1 MISRW
6 LLGALAGMA
15 AAAGSTEALA
25 QEQNPLALNRFHP
38 APAGDRMFGVQS
50 PFVAG
55 EATPHLM
62 LLLDYAH
69 NPLVLR
75 RQADSSDIGSV
86 VENQLFLHAN
96 ATFALFNR
104 LAINLDLPIALAQSG
119 DTPTPTGTTEV
130 FTSPEGAQIGDLR
143 IGLRLRLLGEYDD
156 AFQLALGGYVWV
168 PTGNSEQGS
177 YVSDGKVRGLPQL
190 IVGGRGEKFVWS
202 AAVGPELRGTQTYAQ
217 VEQGTSLQGG
227 AGFGVLLGEERHLQV
242 GIETSISTV
251 LGNPSRRNTNA
262 ELLLGGRY
270 RVAGP
275 VEIGLGVG
283 PGLTSGIG
291 TPDFRGVAM
300 IAFSPEQKK
309 EAPPPPADRDKDT
322 ILDAQ
327 DACPDVPG
335 VASDDAKKH
344 GCPPPKDTD
353 KDTIID
359 DLDACPTEPGP
370 ANEDPKKH
378 GCPPPPDKD
387 KDGIPDAADACVDV
401 PGVADADAKKNGCPP
416 DKDGDTVID
425 AEDAC
430 VNIPGRKTADPATNG
445 CPGDTDG
452 DTIRDDKD
460 ACPNEKG
467 KADPDPAKNGCPTSV
482 RVTETEIIILQ
493 QVQFDT
499 ARATIKPVS
508 NALLDEVAAV
518 LKEHPE
524 ILKLEV
530 QGHTDNRGGVKYNEK
545 LSQDRANAVMKAM
558 VKRGVEAERMTAKG
572 YGPHQPADTN
582 DTDEGRQKNRRV
594 QFKITEKKP
603 KAPAQ

>member
-370 ANEDPKKH
+370 A
-378 GCPPPPDKD
+378 
-387 KDGIPDAADACVDV
+387 
-401 PGVADADAKKNGCPP
+401 
-416 DKDGDTVID
+416 
-425 AEDAC
+425 
-430 VNIPGRKTADPATNG
+430 R
-445 CPGDTDG
+445 
-452 DTIRDDKD
+452 
-460 ACPNEKG
+460 
-467 KADPDPAKNGCPTSV
+467 S
-482 RVTETEIIILQ
+482 
-493 QVQFDT
+493 
-499 ARATIKPVS
+499 RA
-508 NALLDEVAAV
+508 
-518 LKEHPE
+518 
-524 ILKLEV
+524 
-530 QGHTDNRGGVKYNEK
+530 G
-545 LSQDRANAVMKAM
+545 
-558 VKRGVEAERMTAKG
+558 
-572 YGPHQPADTN
+572 
-582 DTDEGRQKNRRV
+582 
-594 QFKITEKKP
+594 
-603 KAPAQ
+603 

>member
-1 MISRW
+1 V
-6 LLGALAGMA
+6 
-15 AAAGSTEALA
+15 
-25 QEQNPLALNRFHP
+25 P
-38 APAGDRMFGVQS
+38 S

-75 RQADSSDIGSV
+75 RESTGADIGSV
-86 VENQLFLHAN
+86 VGNQLFLHAN

-104 LAINLDLPIALAQSG
+104 LAINVDLPVAVAQSG
-119 DTPTPTGTTEV
+119 DNPEPPGTSQL
-130 FTSPEGAQIGDLR
+130 FTSPSDAQIGDLR
-143 IGLRLRLLGEYDD
+143 IGLRLRLIGDYFDP
-156 AFQLALGGYVWV
+156 FQLAIGGYVWV
-168 PTGNSEQGS
+168 PTGNGDPGS

-190 IVGGRGEKFVWS
+190 IAGGRGDKFIWS
-202 AAVGPELRGTQTYAQ
+202 VAVGPELRPAQTYAT
-217 VEQGTSLQGG
+217 VVQGTSIQGG
-227 AGFGVLLGEERHLQV
+227 AGFGVLLGEQRHFQIGLEMTL
-242 GIETSISTV
+242 GTV
-251 LGNPSRRNTNA
+251 LEDPSRRNTNA

-275 VEIGLGVG
+275 IEIGAGVG

-291 TPDFRGVAM
+291 TPDFRAVGM
-300 IAFSPEQKK
+300 LAFSPEQKK
-309 EAPPPPADRDKDT
+309 EAPPPPPSDRDKDT

-335 VASDDAKKH
+335 VTDKDPKKH

-359 DLDACPTEPGP
+359 DVDACPTEPGP
-370 ANEDPKKH
+370 ANADAKKH
-378 GCPPPPDKD
+378 GCPPPPDRD
-387 KDGIPDAADACVDV
+387 KDGIVDAADACPDV

-430 VNIPGRKTADPATNG
+430 VDIPGRKTADAATNG

-467 KADPDPAKNGCPTSV
+467 KADADPQKNGCPVAV

-499 ARATIKPVS
+499 ARATIRKVS
-508 NALLDEVAAV
+508 DPLLDEVAAV

-524 ILKLEV
+524 ITRIEV
-530 QGHTDNRGGVKYNEK
+530 QGHTDNKGSVKLNEK
-545 LSQDRANAVMKAM
+545 LSQDRATAVMKALT
-558 VKRGVEAERMTAKG
+558 KRGVEAERMTAKG
-572 YGPHQPADTN
+572 FGPNQPVADN
-582 DTDEGRQKNRRV
+582 NTDEGRQKNRRV
-594 QFKITEKKP
+594 QFKIVEKKP